1 MDFLR
6 GVKSR
11 VFAADKLV
19 ETEPTLLYGVLLT
32 PSQVGSAGILRCY
45 DGQDTTAELIAEF
58 HVSYDFGTGVKFP
71 VQFPHALYIDL
82 VSGLATVTIMWLT
95 NEAALGMFHNELKL
109 RKSCLEDEPLHA
121 AKMLEILGL

>member
-11 VFAADKLV
+11 VFAADKQV

-32 PSQVGSAGILRCY
+32 PTAVGTAGILRCY

-58 HVSYDFGTGVKFP
+58 QASYDFGTSLQFP
-71 VQFPHALYIDL
+71 VQFSHALYIDL

-95 NEAALGMFHNELKL
+95 NVAALGMFHNELKL
-109 RKSCLEDEPLHA
+109 RKSSIEDEPLLTE
-121 AKMLEILGL
+121 KMLEILGL